1 MAKEQLLDWENFE
14 ANVRANSDASLG
26 EQTQLV
32 PTQTE
37 RENVLVG
44 NEHGL
49 MGRFC
54 QNVGHVMGEVNQAC
68 GLPIRYADY
77 QAGKKSTEGHGHKNV
92 PDLILTNSQ
101 NENEIRAVGEGK
113 TFWTKDLTT
122 MDRSFLASWLGKPYS
137 NLPSINRFAQLGRS
151 VSKIHG

>member
-1 MAKEQLLDWENFE
+1 MAEPPEPNPLHDARGLTWSPLPDLCYKEGFSTVSESTSRFGMAKEQLLDWENFE

-54 QNVGHVMGEVNQAC
+54 QNVGHVIGEVNESC
-68 GLPIRYADY
+68 GLPFRYADY
-77 QAGKKSTEGHGHKNV
+77 QAVK
-92 PDLILTNSQ
+92 
-101 NENEIRAVGEGK
+101 
-113 TFWTKDLTT
+113 
-122 MDRSFLASWLGKPYS
+122 
-137 NLPSINRFAQLGRS
+137 
-151 VSKIHG
+151 